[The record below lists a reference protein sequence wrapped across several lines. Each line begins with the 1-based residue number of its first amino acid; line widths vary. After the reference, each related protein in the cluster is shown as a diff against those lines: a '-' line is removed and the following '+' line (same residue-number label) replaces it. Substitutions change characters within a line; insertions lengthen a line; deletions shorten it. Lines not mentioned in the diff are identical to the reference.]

1 MIHDVTGDQIRRAGG
16 KRLVHSMYCFT
27 GLSGKIITGL
37 ITESLT
43 LAIQTKWLN
52 FRFCKVSA
60 L

>member
-1 MIHDVTGDQIRRAGG
+1 MHF
-16 KRLVHSMYCFT
+16 FT
-27 GLSGKIITGL
+27 GLSGKIITGQ

-52 FRFCKVSA
+52 FRFCKASA